1 MKISHPMFGIAAC
14 VLTASAFTPA
24 AFAQTSGNAKNE
36 LARGKYLVVLAGCTD
51 CHTPGYFLG
60 KPDPARFLAGSDVGF
75 RVPGAGTVVGP
86 NLTPDRETGLGN
98 WTTTQIM
105 TAIRGG
111 VTPDNHVLSPV
122 MPWSHYANLTPS
134 DVRAIVAYLKT
145 LPPVRNKVPG
155 PFAADQKPTTLTWTI
170 SPPESAAAMDS
181 SSK

>member
-1 MKISHPMFGIAAC
+1 MLEKLCLLMVPAM
-14 VLTASAFTPA
+14 A
-24 AFAQTSGNAKNE
+24 AFYLQPGTARAGDAQV
-36 LARGKYLVVLAGCTD
+36 ARGKYLVGLARCTD

-86 NLTPDRETGLGN
+86 NLTPDKETGLGN
-98 WTTTQIM
+98 WTTRQII

-111 VTPDNHVLSPV
+111 VTPDNRVLSPV

-170 SPPESAAAMDS
+170 TPPENAPGNGS
-181 SSK
+181 SPK

>member
-1 MKISHPMFGIAAC
+1 MISAVGALCLQRGMAEAGGIQ
-14 VLTASAFTPA
+14 P
-24 AFAQTSGNAKNE
+24 
-36 LARGKYLVVLAGCTD
+36 ARGKYLVELAGCTD

-86 NLTPDRETGLGN
+86 NLTPDKETGLGN

-122 MPWSHYANLTPS
+122 MPWSHYASLTPS
-134 DVRAIVAYLKT
+134 DVRAIVAYLRT